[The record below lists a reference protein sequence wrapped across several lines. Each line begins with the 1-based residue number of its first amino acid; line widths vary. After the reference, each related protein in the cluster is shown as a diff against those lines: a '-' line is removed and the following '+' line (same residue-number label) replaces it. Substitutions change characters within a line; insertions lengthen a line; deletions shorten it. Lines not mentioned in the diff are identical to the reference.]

1 MVKISAGLANRR
13 RMVTGYSRRLR
24 VGVEGGRSKGSL
36 AAEGCEED
44 RKALRASSAGSSLAL
59 EGVTF
64 LVFPGAGLCSFA
76 LLSFVLSCMIRSGL
90 GYKATKVGKLAKPRS
105 QASMEPGG
113 YAHISGCHTFAYARR
128 TYISILRACIHN
140 H

>member
-1 MVKISAGLANRR
+1 M
-13 RMVTGYSRRLR
+13 R

-36 AAEGCEED
+36 VAEGYEED

-64 LVFPGAGLCSFA
+64 LVFPGAGLC
-76 LLSFVLSCMIRSGL
+76 SFVLSCMIRSGL

-113 YAHISGCHTFAYARR
+113 YAYFI
-128 TYISILRACIHN
+128 
-140 H
+140 